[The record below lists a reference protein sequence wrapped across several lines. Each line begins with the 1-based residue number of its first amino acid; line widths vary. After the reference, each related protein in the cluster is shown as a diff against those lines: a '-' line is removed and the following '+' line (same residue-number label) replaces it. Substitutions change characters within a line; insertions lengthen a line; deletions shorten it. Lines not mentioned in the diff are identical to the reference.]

1 MKKLLLLGLLL
12 AGATYA
18 QDSKDATKA
27 DDKPAAEAAKDSAD
41 AAKKD
46 EGKKEEVKEEAKKDE
61 AKAEDKK
68 DEAKAED
75 KKEEAKAEDGKAAEA
90 KAEDKKDD
98 AKGGDD
104 KCKAVV
110 EGNDAMAF
118 NVSEININKAD
129 CPEFTIEL
137 KHVGEMPKE
146 TMGHNVVV
154 TKAADKDAVVGEGAE
169 AGLEKDYVKDDD
181 KRVLAHTKLIG
192 GKESAEV
199 KFKTEGFEAGGDYD
213 FFCSYPGHASM
224 MTGKVVVK

>member
-18 QDSKDATKA
+18 QDSKDAAKA

-68 DEAKAED
+68 DE
-75 KKEEAKAEDGKAAEA
+75 DGKAAEA

-118 NVSEININKAD
+118 NVSEITINKAD

>member
-1 MKKLLLLGLLL
+1 MKKLLLLGFLL

-18 QDSKDATKA
+18 QDSKDAAKA
-27 DDKPAAEAAKDSAD
+27 DEKPAAEAAKDSGD

-46 EGKKEEVKEEAKKDE
+46 EGKKEEVKEEAKAEEKKDE
-61 AKAEDKK
+61 AKGEEKK
-68 DEAKAED
+68 DEAKAD
-75 KKEEAKAEDGKAAEA
+75 DKAAA
-90 KAEDKKDD
+90 
-98 AKGGDD
+98 GDD

-118 NVSEININKAD
+118 NVSEITINKAD

-154 TKAADKDAVVGEGAE
+154 TKAEDKDAVAGEGAE
-169 AGLEKDYVKDDD
+169 AGLEKEYVKSDD
-181 KRVLAHTKLIG
+181 KRVLAYTKLIG
-192 GKESAEV
+192 GKETTDV
-199 KFKTEGFEAGGDYD
+199 KFKTEGFEVGGDYD

-224 MTGKVVVK
+224 MTGKVVIK

>member
-12 AGATYA
+12 TGATYA
-18 QDSKDATKA
+18 QDSKDAAKA

-41 AAKKD
+41 AEKKD

-68 DEAKAED
+68 D
-75 KKEEAKAEDGKAAEA
+75 EA

-118 NVSEININKAD
+118 NVSEITINKAD

>member
-18 QDSKDATKA
+18 QDSKDAAKA

-75 KKEEAKAEDGKAAEA
+75 KKEEA